1 MDARGASRESNQ
13 GTPYSFVSGFPRMRV
28 SRACSDHALGAVF
41 NQVTASWGTRAVGP
55 IP

>member
-13 GTPYSFVSGFPRMRV
+13 GTPYSFAGFPRMRV
-28 SRACSDHALGAVF
+28 GTACADHALGPVF
-41 NQVTASWGTRAVGP
+41 NQVTASGGTRAVGP